1 MPVTLTDTSVEFA
14 KPERLNNLND
24 DEFYEEIVALF
35 IGHANAERRVAGLP
49 ELRIGSLCSAPSVE
63 PARPQLAA

>member
-1 MPVTLTDTSVEFA
+1 MPVTLTNTSIEVA
-14 KPERLNNLND
+14 KPGRLNNLND

-49 ELRIGSLCSAPSVE
+49 DLGIGSLGSTFPVE
-63 PARPQLAA
+63 PARPLLAA